1 MFRLKA
7 ILSVFILLATFRVGA
22 QTHNF
27 GNPDSLRALI
37 KTLPDDSNKVTCYLR
52 LGKIANVESKYDSAL
67 YYGTKAK
74 ELSEIISY
82 QTGIATA
89 NQDMAVTYWYIG
101 NYTEALNLSYE
112 ALDVFTKLNHR
123 KGMGQVYNNMGIVY
137 ASQKNYQKALEC
149 YLITLGIKK
158 EAGDQ
163 KAMSSTLINIGAAYD
178 YLKEYDKA
186 FNYYRQALEL
196 KREMKDRKGE
206 ATCLMN
212 IGLVHQNTG
221 NIDSAEFYFQQSL
234 KLRREIQD
242 KRGVASS
249 LSTLGTMYLM
259 NKQYAKAERYLLEA
273 DTLSEALGTLDLSA
287 SIWGQLSDLYEA
299 TKRPA
304 DALNAFRKYTRLKDS
319 VNIEEAN
326 SNAEK
331 LELKYEFENEKLALQ
346 KEQEKRDALA
356 EESNKRQT
364 LWIILIS
371 TVLLLVAAFSVF
383 LFSRFRIIRRQKSI
397 IEQQKVLVEEK
408 SREVFDS
415 IRYAKRIQY
424 TLLAHDDFLRSHLRN
439 YFALYQPK
447 DIVSGDFYW
456 ATEMQ
461 GRFYLA
467 VCDSTGHGVPG
478 AFMSLLNI
486 SFLNEAITEK
496 NISEPDAI
504 LNYVREKLIAHIS
517 QDGAQDGMDGTLICI
532 DKTSGELSYAAA
544 NATPILVS
552 QGKIVDGETDKM
564 PVGKGEKR
572 EPFRKFKFSVE
583 KGDMLYLY
591 TDGFADQF
599 GGEKGKKFKHSRL
612 RELFGQLAEKPA
624 EIQRNELENVFN
636 AWKGELEQIDDVCI
650 VGIRI

>member
-1 MFRLKA
+1 MWSAAQSHNYGNVDSIR
-7 ILSVFILLATFRVGA
+7 SCVRTF
-22 QTHNF
+22 
-27 GNPDSLRALI
+27 
-37 KTLPDDSNKVTCYLR
+37 PDDTNKVMCLLR
-52 LGKIANVESKYDSAL
+52 LGKIANFESKYDSAL
-67 YYGTKAK
+67 YYGTQGKVLAEK
-74 ELSEIISY
+74 LSY
-82 QTGIATA
+82 QHGIGTA
-89 NQDMAVTYWYIG
+89 NLDMAVTYWYIG
-101 NYTEALNLSYE
+101 NYTEALNLNYA
-112 ALDVFTKLNHR
+112 ALDIFTKLNSR
-123 KGMGQVYNNMGIVY
+123 KAVSQAYNNMGIVY

-149 YLITLGIKK
+149 YLTTLSIKK
-158 EAGDQ
+158 ELGDQ

-196 KREMKDRKGE
+196 KKEMNDRKGE

-221 NIDSAEFYFQQSL
+221 KTDSAEYYYQQSL

-259 NKQYAKAERYLLEA
+259 NKQYALAERNLLEA

-299 TKRPA
+299 TNRPA
-304 DALNAFRKYTRLKDS
+304 DALNAFRNYTRLKDS

-331 LELKYEFENEKLALQ
+331 LELKYEFENEKIALQ

-371 TVLLLVAAFSVF
+371 TVLLLVAGFSVF

-397 IEQQKVLVEEK
+397 IEMQKQVVEEK

-424 TLLAHDDFLRSHLRN
+424 TLLAHDDFLKTHLRN
-439 YFALYQPK
+439 YFAFYQPK

-456 ATEMQ
+456 ATEAN

-496 NISEPDAI
+496 HISEPDEI

-517 QDGAQDGMDGTLICI
+517 QDGAQDGMDGTLICF
-532 DKTSGELSYAAA
+532 DKGSDEITYAAA
-544 NATPILVS
+544 NIAPVLVS
-552 QGKIVDGETDKM
+552 NGDIIDGETDKM
-564 PVGKGEKR
+564 PVGKGQKT
-572 EPFRKFKFSVE
+572 EPFRKFRYNIQ

-599 GGEKGKKFKHSRL
+599 GGEKGKKFRHARL
-612 RELFGQLAEKPA
+612 RELFGEIADKPA
-624 EIQRNELENVFN
+624 ETQRTMLESTFN
-636 AWKGELEQIDDVCI
+636 SWKGELEQIDDVCI
-650 VGIRI
+650 VGVRF